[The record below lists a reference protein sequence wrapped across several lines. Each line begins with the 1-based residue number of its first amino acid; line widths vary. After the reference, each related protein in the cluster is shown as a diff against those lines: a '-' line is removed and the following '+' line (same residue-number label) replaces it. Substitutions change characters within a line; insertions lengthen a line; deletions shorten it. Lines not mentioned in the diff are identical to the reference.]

1 MPEHCTSCYLL
12 SPHRNKITMLTAS
25 VYGMQDSLRAA
36 GSHLYRLAPL
46 LLELARAFSGA
57 VAAMQGQAGP
67 LALNP
72 SSYIRSDGQSVVHL
86 LPFLLP
92 CATLGTSELSA
103 PSHLHRL
110 ALLLCGVVQQETKS
124 ASHTPKNAL

>member
-1 MPEHCTSCYLL
+1 
-12 SPHRNKITMLTAS
+12 
-25 VYGMQDSLRAA
+25 MQDSLRAA

-67 LALNP
+67 LALNA
-72 SSYIRSDGQSVVHL
+72 SSYIRPDGQFIVQL
-86 LPFLLP
+86 LPLLLP
-92 CATLGTSELSA
+92 SASLCTSALSA

-110 ALLLCGVVQQETKS
+110 ALLLCGT
-124 ASHTPKNAL
+124 A